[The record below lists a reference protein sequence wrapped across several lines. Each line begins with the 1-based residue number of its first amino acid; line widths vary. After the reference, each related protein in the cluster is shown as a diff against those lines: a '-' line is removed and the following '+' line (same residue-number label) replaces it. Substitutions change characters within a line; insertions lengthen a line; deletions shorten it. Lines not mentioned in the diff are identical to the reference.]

1 MRVRSLLTLLLAV
14 ALSACAGAFAATQ
27 DPAVGPPDALQLAG
41 TQWRFVKL
49 DGRDVPTG
57 VKATL
62 RLESNGHASGR
73 AGCNS
78 YGGPWTAS
86 NGALNFGGMLSTKMA
101 CLEPAG
107 TMSTEREV
115 FAALRATARA
125 RMQGQELVL
134 LDAKGAALAIL
145 KAQGAQ

>member
-1 MRVRSLLTLLLAV
+1 MRPIAFAFAVTLFLA
-14 ALSACAGAFAATQ
+14 ACASAAPRA
-27 DPAVGPPDALQLAG
+27 PAPGPLQLAG
-41 TQWRFVKL
+41 TQWKFVKV
-49 DGRDVPTG
+49 DGHDVPPA

-62 RLESNGHASGR
+62 VFESNGHVSGH

-107 TMSTEREV
+107 AMSTEREV
-115 FAALRATARA
+115 FAALRDTARA

-134 LDAKGAALAIL
+134 LDANGAALATL
-145 KAQGAQ
+145 QAQGAQ